1 MKKFLGILLLSLLWQ
16 NLVLAED
23 LAIATFNM
31 WLYDNGHHQYLNI
44 KEKEICKKEKK
55 YSQV

>member
-1 MKKFLGILLLSLLWQ
+1 MKKLLGILLISLLWQ

-31 WLYDNGHHQYLNI
+31 WLYDNGYHQYLNI
-44 KEKEICKKEKK
+44 II
-55 YSQV
+55 